1 MKALVLSVVFALTS
15 VVNAVSGNNVKDFA
29 YNTEMNEGRVK
40 TETVFKVENRK
51 YLHNHLQYNYAYNA
65 EGLVSAKEVLKWNK
79 ENQRFEKQ
87 YCLNFSYDGT
97 NINVE
102 YAAWNSKMNAYADV
116 KAKTVYQI
124 NAMGT
129 NYQSYKWNKKDNS
142 WNLTAEHST
151 QPEEI
156 IRWLFSSCNIH
167 PTHNAAC
174 TNQRNDRQMFIQQ
187 NCRAHQSEQRIEID
201 IVGSTNRTEIF
212 QYDIPDG
219 KANQ

>member
-1 MKALVLSVVFALTS
+1 MKALVVSVVFALTS

-97 NINVE
+97 NIKVE
-102 YAAWNSKMNAYADV
+102 YAAWNSKDNAYTDV
-116 KAKTVYQI
+116 KTKAVYQI
-124 NAMGT
+124 NGMGV
-129 NYQSYKWNKKDNS
+129 NYQSYEWNKKESS
-142 WNLTAEHST
+142 WNLMVEHST

-156 IRWLFSSCNIH
+156 ILF
-167 PTHNAAC
+167 A
-174 TNQRNDRQMFIQQ
+174 
-187 NCRAHQSEQRIEID
+187 E
-201 IVGSTNRTEIF
+201 
-212 QYDIPDG
+212 
-219 KANQ
+219 K